1 MARYSKTKKSGRL
14 SRKYN
19 NKKYNNKMTGG
30 GDKKGTTKSKS
41 PSSKSPSLR
50 NRATNRAANRA
61 ANRVAM
67 PVEGDDLNILDI
79 LRARPRLI
87 TNEPTTINTTQNHL
101 VQRNVNLG
109 PTTRS
114 PDKPETAFV
123 DNRFSDPPVSFN
135 PFVDNRLIEDK

>member
-1 MARYSKTKKSGRL
+1 
-14 SRKYN
+14 
-19 NKKYNNKMTGG
+19 MTGG
-30 GDKKGTTKSKS
+30 GGKKGATKSKS

-50 NRATNRAANRA
+50 NHTTNRA

-67 PVEGDDLNILDI
+67 PVEGNDRNILDI

-87 TNEPTTINTTQNHL
+87 TNEPTTINTIQNHL

-114 PDKPETAFV
+114 PDKPKTAFV
-123 DNRFSDPPVSFN
+123 DNRFSD
-135 PFVDNRLIEDK
+135 EDK